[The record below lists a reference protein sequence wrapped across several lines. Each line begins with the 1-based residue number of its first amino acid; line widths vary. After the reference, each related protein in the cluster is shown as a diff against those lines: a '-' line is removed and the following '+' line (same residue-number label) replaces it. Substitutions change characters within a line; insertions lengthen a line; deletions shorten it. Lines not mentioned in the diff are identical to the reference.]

1 MLDIR
6 NNIYIID
13 KNKRG
18 QVAIFNKVIKHL
30 LKNNKEVKLALIDY
44 ENKYYKRRFGNEHF
58 LLPIAINKEEA
69 TAMLDKIKKI
79 QNDRL
84 SLIKN
89 CNAKNIEQYNRE
101 NVDKI
106 TYIFLFV
113 YELNDIFTYEQV
125 DKLLSLVNL
134 SKSTGIFIFIGTS
147 FIDKNT
153 TLCDKIKANF
163 LDRICF
169 TVDSKEESKLAI
181 DKYGAESLDRGT
193 IMFNK

>member
-1 MLDIR
+1 M
-6 NNIYIID
+6 
-13 KNKRG
+13 
-18 QVAIFNKVIKHL
+18 
-30 LKNNKEVKLALIDY
+30 
-44 ENKYYKRRFGNEHF
+44 
-58 LLPIAINKEEA
+58 LPIAINKEA
-69 TAMLDKIKKI
+69 AAAMLDKIKKI

-153 TLCDKIKANF
+153 TLCGKIKANF